1 MEVVIKKWGNSL
13 GVRIPKMIA
22 NDLNLKDGAAVD
34 IKDLNGQI
42 IISPK
47 QYNLQDMLKHIDASN
62 LHNEIDTG
70 KSVGNESW

>member
-13 GVRIPKMIA
+13 GVRIPKIIA

-62 LHNEIDTG
+62 IHNEIDSG

>member
-22 NDLNLKDGAAVD
+22 NGLNLKDGAAVD

-47 QYNLQDMLKHIDASN
+47 RYNLQDMLKHIDASN
-62 LHNEIDTG
+62 IHNEIDTG
-70 KSVGNESW
+70 KSLGNES

>member
-47 QYNLQDMLKHIDASN
+47 QYTLQDMLKLIDASN
-62 LHNEIDTG
+62 IHNEIDTG
-70 KSVGNESW
+70 NSVGNESW

>member
-62 LHNEIDTG
+62 IHNEIDTG